1 MFIWIWKMF
10 IKVIQIC
17 FQSYDDKTFAME
29 YFIKPV
35 SWSGISLHRRYIYM
49 YLYFADDKSKREKTD
64 LKILLVRLLIG
75 NPFVSGQCKNYKHPP
90 CSTCKTTDCINAE
103 HVNYDSI
110 IVEGTWMFREFVVY
124 ESNHCYP
131 EYIITYDRV

>member
-1 MFIWIWKMF
+1 MCFFDFENFHLNCLNLFSIWWRQNLYHGVLYITCCLIGNF
-10 IKVIQIC
+10 LALRTHLIY
-17 FQSYDDKTFAME
+17 SYF
-29 YFIKPV
+29 V
-35 SWSGISLHRRYIYM
+35 
-49 YLYFADDKSKREKTD
+49 DDKSKREKTD

-75 NPFVSGQCKNYKHPP
+75 NPFVSGQSKNYKHPP
-90 CSTCKTTDCINAE
+90 CTTCKTTDCFNGE

-124 ESNHCYP
+124 DSNHCYP